1 MKINS
6 NNCVERCYHGVS
18 LQTIRRFN
26 ELKAI
31 LEYDEEREIYMLYVD
46 DDLVDEN
53 KDPNKLER

>member
-1 MKINS
+1 MKINY

-31 LEYDEEREIYMLYVD
+31 LEYDEIYMLYVD